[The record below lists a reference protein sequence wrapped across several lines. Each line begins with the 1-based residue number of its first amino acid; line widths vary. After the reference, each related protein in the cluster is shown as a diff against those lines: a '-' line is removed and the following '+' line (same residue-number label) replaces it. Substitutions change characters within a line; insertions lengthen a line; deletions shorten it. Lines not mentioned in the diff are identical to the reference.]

1 MSFISQSTNNS
12 PWNHALT
19 ARYGPSFWILSI
31 GRKEPKTVQQVR
43 KDVSSQQLTVKMQQ
57 SSLHHRLQRQE
68 HWQNKYSIK

>member
-1 MSFISQSTNNS
+1 MSFIPHPTKNS

-19 ARYGPSFWILSI
+19 ARYGPSFWILSVL
-31 GRKEPKTVQQVR
+31 RKEPKTVQQVIEYA
-43 KDVSSQQLTVKMQQ
+43 SSQQLTVKMQQ